1 MKMVMRSV
9 VLTIDGEDVPFRS
22 IRAAAEHIVRNM
34 NFKFAEPPA
43 QSITRTASFIKA
55 ALNKK
60 NGPKQ
65 IFGIPVREG

>member
-1 MKMVMRSV
+1 MKVDMRPV
-9 VLTIDGEDVPFRS
+9 ILTIGGKDQTFRS

-43 QSITRTASFIKA
+43 QSITRIASLIKC

-60 NGPKQ
+60 NGPNQ
-65 IFGIPVREG
+65 IFGIPVRKG